1 MRLRG
6 RDSGGRKVKFLVLS
20 DLHLEFASF
29 DVPSGIEYDVVILA
43 GDIHSPGHRAVHW
56 ARRESVFGTRKP
68 IVIVPGN
75 HEFYGTCLPVELE
88 EMRKAAAETNVHVLD
103 RDELVLD
110 DPDGGQVRLLGAT
123 LWTDFMLKVNGDD
136 GCRADPERALAM
148 ANRYVNDFQLIAV
161 PLEHAYQPKMKRR
174 KLTAEDTLAR
184 HWIDRAWLLRQLALP
199 FDGATVVVTHHAP
212 GIESV
217 APKYVSD
224 WLSPAFVSEL
234 PDEFFSGH
242 DAGRRMTKPALW
254 VHGHTHSSASYK
266 RYSTHVLANPRGY
279 RQKDGG
285 FENSAFNPTLVV
297 NVVPPPKR
305 GQLSLRDLAGSLKPG
320 PGAKLP
326 VPIEKLGF
334 PRSDES

>member
-1 MRLRG
+1 M
-6 RDSGGRKVKFLVLS
+6 KFLVLS

-29 DVPSGIEYDVVILA
+29 DAPSGVEYDAVILA

-56 ARRESVFGTRKP
+56 ARRDSVFGTRKP

-88 EMRKAAAETNVHVLD
+88 EMRKAAAGTNVHMLD
-103 RDELVLD
+103 RNQLVLD
-110 DPDGGQVRLLGAT
+110 DPDGGKVRILGVT
-123 LWTDFMLKVNGDD
+123 FWTDFMLNVKVDD
-136 GCRADPERALAM
+136 WYSVDPERALAM
-148 ANRYVNDFQLIAV
+148 ANRYVNDFRLITV
-161 PLEHAYQPKMKRR
+161 PVVQSPQPKTERR
-174 KLTAEDTLAR
+174 TLTAEDTLVR
-184 HWIDRAWLLRQLALP
+184 HWIDRAWLLRQLASP

-212 GIESV
+212 GAESV
-217 APKYVSD
+217 APKYLSD

-234 PDEFFSGH
+234 PDEVFRGY

-279 RQKDGG
+279 RQKDGS

-297 NVVPPPKR
+297 DVVPPPKR
-305 GQLSLRDLAGSLKPG
+305 KQLSLRDLAGSLKPG
-320 PGAKLP
+320 PGVKLP

-334 PRSDES
+334 PKGDKS